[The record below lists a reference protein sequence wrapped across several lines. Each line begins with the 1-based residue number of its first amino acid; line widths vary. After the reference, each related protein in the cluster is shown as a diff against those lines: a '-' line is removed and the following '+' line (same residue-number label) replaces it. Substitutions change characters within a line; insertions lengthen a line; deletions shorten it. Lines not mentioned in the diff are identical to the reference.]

1 MLLSLL
7 LLCLFVRGYFATD
20 CGDPSQCMSHL
31 CPQPK
36 HCPLGTTK
44 EPCGCC
50 KVCWK
55 KEGETCGGLNGRCGL
70 GYTCNTTLGL
80 MTAKCER
87 LPGCHLYN
95 SYLAIG
101 TSAQMGD
108 CNVCECVKDND
119 LRCKRNMD
127 RCRSVTG
134 VTTKIKNTFPELT
147 YIDQTTSSG
156 DDDSDLTLP

>member
-87 LPGCHLYN
+87 LRELDISKLSTLVRLSISTAWISSSAGCHLYN

-108 CNVCECVKDND
+108 CNVW
-119 LRCKRNMD
+119 
-127 RCRSVTG
+127 
-134 VTTKIKNTFPELT
+134 
-147 YIDQTTSSG
+147 
-156 DDDSDLTLP
+156 